1 MRSAQRKRSRWLLVA
16 ALASV
21 AGTASHALLAQER
34 AQARVPERAT
44 ERVDSVIESGR
55 NRAILGTHLGDKT
68 IRVLLGRTEPGA
80 MSSRNAIGIV
90 EWNGRRYRGEVDF
103 VPDGGTVAV
112 INRLDL
118 EEYLRGVLPGEI
130 GSRDPRDRAALQ
142 AQAVAAR
149 SYAAARMGERRPL
162 YDVTSTVADQVYGGV
177 TVERPETDDAVRA
190 TRGLVLTWGDR
201 IITAPYHSHGG
212 AMTAGVDE
220 VFWKRGAEP
229 YLRPVDDHTS
239 SGGCFCDASG
249 SRGWERRFST
259 VDITRLLAQYG
270 SGAGVATAGEV
281 RTLRVAARGPSGRV
295 TALEIE
301 TSTGRVTLRGNDMR
315 SVLRTDGA
323 ILPST
328 NFSLEVLGTTV
339 VLRGVGNGHGVG
351 MSQWGAI
358 GRARAGQDARSIL
371 AAYYPGT
378 RLSPLL

>member
-1 MRSAQRKRSRWLLVA
+1 MPFARRSSSHPSSRALVSLLLL
-16 ALASV
+16 LAV
-21 AGTASHALLAQER
+21 GHGPVLVAQER
-34 AQARVPERAT
+34 E
-44 ERVDSVIESGR
+44 DSVVESSR
-55 NRAILGTHLGDKT
+55 SALRLGDKT
-68 IRVLLGRTEPGA
+68 IRVLLARVQ
-80 MSSRNAIGIV
+80 NAAPPERDFSGGLV
-90 EWNGRRYRGEVDF
+90 WNGRRYRGSIDV
-103 VPDGGTVAV
+103 VRDGAGVAV
-112 INRLDL
+112 INRVDL
-118 EEYLRGVLPGEI
+118 EDYLRGVLPGEI

-149 SYAAARMGERRPL
+149 SYAAARMGERRVL
-162 YDVTSTVADQVYGGV
+162 FDVTATVADQVYGGMS
-177 TVERPETDDAVRA
+177 VERPETDDAVRA

-212 AMTAGVDE
+212 LMTAGAEE
-220 VFWKRGAEP
+220 VWKRGGEP
-229 YLRPVDDHTS
+229 FLRPVDDRAP

-259 VDITRLLAQYG
+259 SDVDRLLAQYG
-270 SGAGVATAGEV
+270 PAAGVATSGGV
-281 RTLRVAARGPSGRV
+281 RSLRILSRGPSGRV
-295 TALEIE
+295 LELEIE
-301 TSTGRVTLRGNDMR
+301 TSTGRVVLRGNDIR

-328 NFSLEVLGTTV
+328 NFSIDVQGAVITV
-339 VLRGVGNGHGVG
+339 RGVGNGHGVG